1 MNNENSPFKTAKK
14 FFYIL
19 FMVFITGCFITGCE
33 QTNQPKLAARQVVKK
48 YDKATTL
55 EGSVSTNSGLV
66 KTGSIKVTDNK
77 DQLVAVANVQSNG
90 RYQVEIPANT
100 LLPIVLTYYSE
111 SAKTDAETLIT
122 AIVDP
127 AITKY
132 DLNPLTTA
140 IAKKAQTLGGYTRS
154 NMIQAAESTVSV
166 PDANKTSTGFRGDP
180 TTQYGGW
187 H

>member
-1 MNNENSPFKTAKK
+1 MNNENSSFIIAKK
-14 FFYIL
+14 LFYIA
-19 FMVFITGCFITGCE
+19 FIVFITGCFVTGCE
-33 QTNQPKLAARQVVKK
+33 QTNQTRLLTRQAVKK

-55 EGSVSTNSGLV
+55 VGSVSTNSGVV
-66 KTGSIKVTDNK
+66 KTGSIKVTDSK
-77 DQLVAVANVQSNG
+77 DQLVVAADVQSNG
-90 RYQVEIPANT
+90 RYQIEIPANT
-100 LLPIVLTYYSE
+100 QLPIVLTYDSE
-111 SAKTDAETLIT
+111 PAKPDAEELIA
-122 AIVDP
+122 AIVDS

-140 IAKKAQTLGGYTRS
+140 IARKAQELGGYTRS